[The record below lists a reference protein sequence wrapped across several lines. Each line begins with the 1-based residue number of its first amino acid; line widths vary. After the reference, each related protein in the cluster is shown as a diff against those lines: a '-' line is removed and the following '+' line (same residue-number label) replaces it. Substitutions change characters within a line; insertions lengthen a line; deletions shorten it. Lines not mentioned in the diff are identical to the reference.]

1 MGNFCGRKMS
11 AKRKTSN
18 LNGSDAAGAE
28 ETGKTTKNEEY
39 IDSKLVVEAVGSEE
53 WWCYGEMVLA
63 VGAGPEHLVFASR
76 GSSDPW
82 WIRLG
87 VSLL

>member
-1 MGNFCGRKMS
+1 MAAAP
-11 AKRKTSN
+11 AKASPPPSPAK
-18 LNGSDAAGAE
+18 AAGVE
-28 ETGKTTKNEEY
+28 ETGKTTKKEEY

-63 VGAGPEHLVFASR
+63 VGAGPQRLVFASR